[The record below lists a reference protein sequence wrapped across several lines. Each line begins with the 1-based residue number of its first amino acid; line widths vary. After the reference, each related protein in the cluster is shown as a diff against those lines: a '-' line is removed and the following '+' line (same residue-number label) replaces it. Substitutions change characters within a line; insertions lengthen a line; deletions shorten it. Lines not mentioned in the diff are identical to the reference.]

1 MLGPKDSNK
10 SAPPLDKKPLEE
22 KSTDETQPPKSKQY

>member
-22 KSTDETQPPKSKQY
+22 KSTDEPQPKNKRD